1 MGRSDGRDSRALE
14 IGLAIGQQVAET
26 AQLPAP
32 RTLRRPLNRFTL
44 SRPKKD
50 FCGRLEHS
58 PAAKVQPP
66 EK

>member
-1 MGRSDGRDSRALE
+1 MR
-14 IGLAIGQQVAET
+14 QQVAKIVH
-26 AQLPAP
+26 LPAP
-32 RTLRRPLNRFTL
+32 RTLRQPLNRFTL

-58 PAAKVQPP
+58 AAAKVQPL